1 MRGDD
6 KKRESFDEG
15 NGSWAEGSGEMD
27 TLPEYCQYNDDGCEY
42 APSCLNCPFER
53 CIYDEPGGK
62 QGFNRKMRDREMVRL
77 FTRDKKSLAEL
88 AGMFDVSRRTVQR
101 ALKRAGDDGE

>member
-6 KKRESFDEG
+6 EKRESFDES
-15 NGSWAEGSGEMD
+15 NGSGEED
-27 TLPEYCQYNDDGCEY
+27 AEEKDDLPEYCQYHDDGCQY

-62 QGFNRKMRDREMVRL
+62 QGHNRKMRDREMVRI
-77 FTRDKKSLAEL
+77 FTEEKKGIAEL
-88 AGMFDVSRRTVQR
+88 AGMFAVSRRTVQR
-101 ALKRAGDDGE
+101 ALKRAGDDGQ